1 LKFDPPRSGSGNT
14 EEVLMFEKIANIFR
28 IPDLRK
34 RVLFTLGLLAVYR
47 LGAFI
52 PTPGINSTALAQF
65 FNANSQSA
73 LGLADLFTG
82 GNLRKLTIFALGIM
96 PYITASIIFQLLTVI
111 YEPLAKLQKE
121 GELGRRKITQWTRYV
136 TVLLGVIQSFAISL
150 TLTTSSANM
159 VTIPRAAFIPMCVIT
174 LTAGTAFIMWLGEQ
188 ITERG
193 IGNGMS
199 LLIFTGIVVGLPRGI
214 YDLYDKARDSAWGP
228 FTPIA
233 LVLLVAVMAAVV
245 AFIVFVERS
254 ERRIPVQYAKRIVG
268 RKMMGGQSTHLP
280 LRVNSGG
287 VMPIIFASSILSAPL
302 LFSQIHYQGVMLQDN
317 SFLGPIFRNLIPGE
331 PWYVLLN
338 TVAIIFFAYFYI
350 SIVFRP
356 DDIADNMR
364 KYGGFIPGI
373 RPGRRTSD
381 FINDVLTRITLV
393 GAVYLVVVQL
403 IPTMMMSGIHFN
415 HLWLIGRAFDSLPAW
430 MTNGLGVKFYF
441 GGTSLLI
448 VVGVAMDT
456 VQQVES
462 QLIMRH
468 YDGFS
473 PKSGRIRGRRS
484 W

>member
-1 LKFDPPRSGSGNT
+1 
-14 EEVLMFEKIANIFR
+14 MFEKFANIFR

-52 PTPGINSTALAQF
+52 PTPGINSDALMQY
-65 FNANSQSA
+65 FNNNSQSA

-82 GNLRKLTIFALGIM
+82 GNLRRLTIFALGIM

-150 TLTTSSANM
+150 TLTQSGSNM
-159 VTIPRAAFIPMCVIT
+159 VTIPRGAFIPMCIIT

-193 IGNGMS
+193 VGNGMS

-214 YDLYDKARDSAWGP
+214 MDLITKAKDQTWGP
-228 FTPIA
+228 LTP
-233 LVLLVAVMAAVV
+233 LVLVILVAGMFAVV

-287 VMPIIFASSILSAPL
+287 VMPVIFASSILSAPL
-302 LFSQIHYQGVMLQDN
+302 LFQNMTFFGGPKLVDTQ
-317 SFLGPIFRNLIPGE
+317 FLGPILRNLAPGE
-331 PWYVLLN
+331 PWYELIYMA
-338 TVAIIFFAYFYI
+338 AIVFFAYFYI

-393 GAVYLVVVQL
+393 GAVYLIIISV
-403 IPTMMMSGIHFN
+403 IPTLLISGIHFN
-415 HLWLIGRAFDSLPAW
+415 HIPLIGHFFESLPNFV
-430 MTNGLGVKFYF
+430 TNGFGFNFYF

>member
-1 LKFDPPRSGSGNT
+1 
-14 EEVLMFEKIANIFR
+14 MFEKIANIFR
-28 IPDLRK
+28 IPDLRR

-52 PTPGINSTALAQF
+52 PTPGVNSNALAQF
-65 FNANSQSA
+65 MDTQAGSA
-73 LGLADLFTG
+73 LGLFNMFTG
-82 GNLRKLTIFALGIM
+82 GNLRRFTIFALGIM

-136 TVLLGVIQSFAISL
+136 TVLLGVVQSFAISL
-150 TLTTSSANM
+150 TLTSSSSNM
-159 VTIPRAAFIPMCVIT
+159 VNIPRGYFIPLCIVT
-174 LTAGTAFIMWLGEQ
+174 LSAGTAFIMWLGEQ

-199 LLIFTGIVVGLPRGI
+199 LLIFTGIVVGLPKGI
-214 YDLYDKARDSAWGP
+214 DELYQKVRDNAWGAL
-228 FTPIA
+228 TPLAIVVLIA
-233 LVLLVAVMAAVV
+233 AMAGIV
-245 AFIVFVERS
+245 AFIVWVERS
-254 ERRIPVQYAKRIVG
+254 ERRIQVQYAKRIVG

-280 LRVNSGG
+280 LKVNSGG
-287 VMPIIFASSILSAPL
+287 VMPIIFASSILSVPL
-302 LFSQIHYQGVMLQDN
+302 LFAGMSFGGTKLQDTA
-317 SFLGPIFRNLIPGE
+317 FFGPIFRNIAPGE

-338 TVAIIFFAYFYI
+338 AVAIVFFAYFYI

-393 GAVYLVVVQL
+393 GAVYLVIVQL
-403 IPTMMMSGIHFN
+403 IPTVLISGVHLN
-415 HLWLIGRAFDSLPAW
+415 HLWLVGRVFDTLPTW
-430 MTNGLGVKFYF
+430 MTQGLGVTFYF

-468 YDGFS
+468 YEGFS

>member
-1 LKFDPPRSGSGNT
+1 MLEKF
-14 EEVLMFEKIANIFR
+14 ANIFR

-47 LGAFI
+47 IGAFI
-52 PTPGINSTALAQF
+52 PTPGINAEMLAQY
-65 FNANSQSA
+65 FNANSGSL
-73 LGLADLFTG
+73 LGLGDLFTG

-136 TVLLGVIQSFAISL
+136 TVLLAIVQSFAIAL
-150 TLTTSSANM
+150 TLTNSATGAPM
-159 VTIPRAAFIPMCVIT
+159 VTISRAGFIPMCVIT
-174 LTAGTAFIMWLGEQ
+174 LTTGTAFIMWLGEQ

-214 YDLYDKARDSAWGP
+214 EDLITKAKQQSWGP
-228 FTPIA
+228 LTPVVMIILIA
-233 LVLLVAVMAAVV
+233 AMIAVV

-280 LRVNSGG
+280 LKVNSGG
-287 VMPIIFASSILSAPL
+287 VMPVIFASSILSAPL
-302 LFSQIHYQGVMLQDN
+302 LFANMSFFGSQKLSDTT
-317 SFLGPIFRNLIPGE
+317 FFGPIFRNLAPGE
-331 PWYVLLN
+331 PWYELIYIA
-338 TVAIIFFAYFYI
+338 AIVFFAYFYI

-393 GAVYLVVVQL
+393 GAIYLIIISI
-403 IPTMMMSGIHFN
+403 IPTILISGIHFN
-415 HLWLIGRAFDSLPAW
+415 HLWLIGPLFDRLP
-430 MTNGLGVKFYF
+430 TVFTSGFGFTFYF

-456 VQQVES
+456 VQQIES